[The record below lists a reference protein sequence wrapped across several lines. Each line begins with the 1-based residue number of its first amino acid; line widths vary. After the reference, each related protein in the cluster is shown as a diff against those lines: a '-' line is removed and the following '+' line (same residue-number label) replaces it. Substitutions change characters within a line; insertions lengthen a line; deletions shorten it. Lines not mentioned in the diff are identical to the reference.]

1 MRVILDTNVLIAA
14 LISRH
19 SPPEAIYRA
28 WRSGR
33 FELVTSRQQID
44 ELRRVSRYPK
54 LKEILPNHRIAAMI
68 NNLDRAVILDQLPD
82 LPEGM
87 GSADPDDDFLL
98 SMVAASNADFL
109 VTGDRRAGILQRGS
123 FQRAR
128 ILNPSAFCDALGLA
142 GKQPLR

>member
-1 MRVILDTNVLIAA
+1 MRVILDTNVLVVA

-33 FELVTSRQQID
+33 FELVTSHVQLD

-54 LKEILPNHRIAAMI
+54 LKAILPNHRVGTMI
-68 NNLDRAVILDQLPD
+68 NNLDRAIMLNDLPD

-87 GSADPDDDFLL
+87 KAEDPDDDFLL
-98 SMVAASNADFL
+98 QMVLASDADFL
-109 VTGDRRAGILQRGS
+109 VTGDRRAGLLQRRS
-123 FQRAR
+123 IQRAR
-128 ILNPSAFCDALGLA
+128 IMSPAAFCEELGLT
-142 GKQPLR
+142 G